1 MQRRSEN
8 GYALLALI
16 IAIAVLTI
24 WLTSHV
30 DTYVIDIRR
39 EKEEEF
45 ITRGNE
51 IARAIA
57 RYNNAGRLAPLRPG
71 PLPLKLEDLT
81 KVTEIN
87 GVKQLFL
94 RPYALVDPLEKEGKW
109 RPVRAGDPLIAE
121 YFQNWAAYN
130 SQVIPQEYLFLAGG
144 TSLQSPVESVES
156 EEKTDNQNSAPTPQQ
171 QWNFSLDNDD
181 EENRPIIGVVSYN
194 KADAYRRLFGK
205 DVTYDKWLFI
215 YMPPVQRLVLNEPS
229 KDTGDGQTK
238 PPTEDDDE
246 E

>member
-1 MQRRSEN
+1 MRSEN
-8 GYALLALI
+8 GYTLLALI
-16 IAIAVLTI
+16 ITIAVLSI

-30 DTYVIDIRR
+30 DTYVVDIRR

-71 PLPLKLEDLT
+71 PLPLKLEELG

-87 GVKQLFL
+87 GVKQRFL

-144 TSLQSPVESVES
+144 INTNSQNPAGSEDKSESGSQQQS
-156 EEKTDNQNSAPTPQQ
+156 
-171 QWNFSLDNDD
+171 QWNFSLDTDD
-181 EENRPIIGVVSYN
+181 EDSRPIVGVVSYN

-215 YMPPVQRLVLNEPS
+215 YMPPVQRLAVSDPNNQEEGETKHKEPAEE
-229 KDTGDGQTK
+229 DGD
-238 PPTEDDDE
+238 E
-246 E
+246 